1 MIEIFV
7 QNFFIQWDSK
17 NKTGKT
23 RAHFV
28 ILESIRLDAGFNGLF
43 AVSKYSLSFKKK
55 ICKTSSFEFRV
66 PSSEYQFPSDVIHY
80 ILQSSEMF

>member
-43 AVSKYSLSFKKK
+43 AVSKYSLS
-55 ICKTSSFEFRV
+55 
-66 PSSEYQFPSDVIHY
+66 
-80 ILQSSEMF
+80 L

>member
-7 QNFFIQWDSK
+7 QNFFIQWDYK

-28 ILESIRLDAGFNGLF
+28 ILESITLDAGFNGLF
-43 AVSKYSLSFKKK
+43 AVSKYSLS
-55 ICKTSSFEFRV
+55 
-66 PSSEYQFPSDVIHY
+66 
-80 ILQSSEMF
+80 L